1 MSGKAWAVVFFGL
14 TTVLYVAGVVL
25 VFLVGQPL
33 SLNEAAMPAAYSYAV
48 VGFLIAL
55 NRPANG
61 IAWICLA
68 IGSVWGLEA
77 VLTGAAAYG
86 LANPDSI
93 PLVEMIAV
101 SGAFLWYPGIFG
113 ITTLLL
119 MFFPNGRLPSPR
131 WRWLPWVAGTG
142 LAVGYPLILLSW
154 PNVYSYGRESLRMD
168 NPYAMLPPA
177 VSDVIL
183 AVIFAASAGSVAALI
198 VRYRRS
204 RGAERQQLK
213 WLVAAGSGFVV
224 VFLPITLFLGD
235 LFGEDAVATVGLV
248 VFMFSIVIPISI
260 GLAVLRY
267 RLYAIDRL
275 ISRTVT
281 YTLIVGLL
289 AVVFAA
295 VAIGLPRLIGVPEEN
310 PVLVAAATLA
320 VAGLFNPLRLRVQ
333 SWVDRRFN
341 RARYDAQ
348 HEVDRFAARV
358 RDEVELD
365 NLADGML
372 DVIDKTMQPIAAA
385 VWMRDEP

>member
-1 MSGKAWAVVFFGL
+1 MSGKAWAVALFGL

-25 VFLVGQPL
+25 VFLLGQTL
-33 SLNEAAMPAAYSYAV
+33 SLNEAALPAAYSYAV

-55 NRPANG
+55 NRPANA

-68 IGSVWGLEA
+68 IGFVWGLES
-77 VLTGAAAYG
+77 VLTGVAAYG
-86 LANPDSI
+86 LANPDSV
-93 PLVEMIAV
+93 PSVEAIAV

-113 ITTLLL
+113 ITTFLL
-119 MFFPNGRLPSPR
+119 MFFPDGRLPSPR
-131 WRWLPWVAGTG
+131 WRWLPWTTGTG

-154 PNVYSYGRESLRMD
+154 PDVYSYGREELRMD
-168 NPYAMLPPA
+168 NPYALLPPA
-177 VSDVIL
+177 VSNVILVVIL
-183 AVIFAASAGSVAALI
+183 AATAGSVAALI

-213 WLVAAGSGFVV
+213 WLVAAGSGFAV
-224 VFLPITLFLGD
+224 VFLPVAFLGD
-235 LFGEDAVATVGLV
+235 LFDEDAVETLGLV

-267 RLYAIDRL
+267 RLYDIDRL

-281 YTLIVGLL
+281 YTLIVGSL
-289 AVVFAA
+289 AAVFAA

-320 VAGLFNPLRLRVQ
+320 VAGLFNPLRRRLQ
-333 SWVDRRFN
+333 FWVDRRFN
-341 RARYDAQ
+341 RGRYDAQ
-348 HEVDRFAARV
+348 HEVDRFAERV

-365 NLADGML
+365 DLADGML
-372 DVIDKTMQPIAAA
+372 DVVDKTMQPIAAA